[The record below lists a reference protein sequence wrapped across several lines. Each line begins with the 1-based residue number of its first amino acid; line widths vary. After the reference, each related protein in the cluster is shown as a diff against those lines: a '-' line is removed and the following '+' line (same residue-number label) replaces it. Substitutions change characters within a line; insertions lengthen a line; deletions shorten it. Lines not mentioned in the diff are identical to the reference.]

1 MIIFIGKLLSFPAK
15 YKKITALC
23 VPACRICIHLV
34 TQSAIFYISRSDGEC
49 FPIEYYLCALVLRK
63 ASGQRKSC
71 GGEDGH
77 NTEADRDVIF
87 SL

>member
-1 MIIFIGKLLSFPAK
+1 MFPDRILS
-15 YKKITALC
+15 LC
-23 VPACRICIHLV
+23 LSIAEGEW
-34 TQSAIFYISRSDGEC
+34 SAE
-49 FPIEYYLCALVLRK
+49 EL
-63 ASGQRKSC
+63 